1 MKIAIIG
8 AGAMGG
14 SLAQGMLNAKVVPA
28 QNLIVAD
35 PMHDAL
41 ERFAKQGA
49 QVTTYNREAVEQ
61 ADFIFLVVKPWLA
74 EDVLEDISDLLTDE
88 KCLVSVAAGVG
99 SESLKKWAGEK
110 CSLFMAIPNIAI
122 AHKASMTFLTP
133 VSAVSAMEELTKKVK
148 SLFDEM
154 GRTCI
159 CDEAHLSL
167 GMALA
172 SCGIAYAFRYIRAAS
187 EGGVELGFKASQAQ
201 EIVMQTVK
209 GAVALLEADNLHPEE
224 AIDRVTTPGGYTI
237 KGLNAMEEAGFTNAV
252 IKGLKA
258 SVKK

>member
-49 QVTTYNREAVEQ
+49 
-61 ADFIFLVVKPWLA
+61 
-74 EDVLEDISDLLTDE
+74 VLEDISDLLTAE
-88 KCLVSVAAGVG
+88 KCLVSVVAGVG

-133 VSAVSAMEELTKKVK
+133 VSAVSAMEELTEKVK

-159 CDEAHLSL
+159 CDEAHLSV

>member
-14 SLAQGMLNAKVVPA
+14 ALAQGILNAKAVA
-28 QNLIVAD
+28 AKNLFVAD
-35 PMHDAL
+35 PSREAL

-49 QVTTYNREAVEQ
+49 HVTTYNREAVQE

-74 EDVLEDISDLLTDE
+74 EEVLEDIADLLTTE

-99 SESLKKWAGEK
+99 SASLNQWAGDK

-122 AHKASMTFLTP
+122 AHRASMTFLTP
-133 VSAVSAMEELTKKVK
+133 VNAADELTGQVK
-148 SLFDEM
+148 ALFDEM
-154 GRTCI
+154 GKTCV
-159 CDEAHLSL
+159 CDETHLPV

-187 EGGVELGFKASQAQ
+187 EGGVELGFKAGQSK
-201 EIVMQTVK
+201 EIVMQTLK
-209 GAVALLEADNLHPEE
+209 GAIALLEADNVHPEE

-237 KGLNAMEEAGFTNAV
+237 KGLNAMEQAGFTNSV
-252 IKGLKA
+252 IQGLKA
-258 SVKK
+258 SIKK

>member
-1 MKIAIIG
+1 MSDMKIAIIG

-28 QNLIVAD
+28 QDLFVAD
-35 PMHDAL
+35 PSQETL
-41 ERFAKQGA
+41 KRFAKQGA
-49 QVTTYNREAVEQ
+49 RVTTYNREAVEQ

-74 EDVLEDISDLLTDE
+74 EDVLEDISDLLTTE

-99 SESLKKWAGEK
+99 SANLRQWSGDK
-110 CSLFMAIPNIAI
+110 CSLLMAIPNIAI
-122 AHKASMTFLTP
+122 AHKASMTFLAP
-133 VSAVSAMEELTKKVK
+133 VNAMDEVTEQVK
-148 SLFDEM
+148 ALFDEM
-154 GRTCI
+154 GNTCI
-159 CDEAHLSL
+159 CDEPHLSV

-187 EGGVELGFKASQAQ
+187 EGGVELGFKACQSK
-201 EIVMQTVK
+201 EIVMQTLK
-209 GAVALLEADNLHPEE
+209 GAIALLEADNVHPEE

-252 IKGLKA
+252 IQGLKA